1 MSLKCPRT
9 RRAVL
14 RATLRGRGVPSSRP
28 PGPLAP
34 GLSSWRHSF
43 CPIADVGSAKE
54 CFFCHD
60 DLFRRVLP
68 SGQGD
73 RGTSVRGFAPRVG
86 MKSTK
91 IAFVVDRQCFQK
103 IYHLVSSAAA
113 TTAAFLPPVTH
124 PLLLQYSWHYE
135 FSTQGSDQWMVLGC
149 PQKPRGELL

>member
-1 MSLKCPRT
+1 MHVG
-9 RRAVL
+9 AVV

-43 CPIADVGSAKE
+43 CPTADVGSAKE

-86 MKSTK
+86 MKCTK
-91 IAFVVDRQCFQK
+91 IAFVVNRQCFQK

-113 TTAAFLPPVTH
+113 TTATFLPPVFT
-124 PLLLQYSWHYE
+124 PPSTPPFLQYSWHYE
-135 FSTQGSDQWMVLGC
+135 FSTQGSDQWMVLGYL
-149 PQKPRGELL
+149 QKPRGELL